1 MKNTMQN
8 YCFSAILPNILLK
21 KSLKHRIFRC
31 FVIYRLQ
38 NRVFLTIINKYSNCF
53 KEERKD
59 QKKGGITPW
68 GTRLIGRDDYRDEL
82 LKTTRLIGRNAY
94 RVNY

>member
-38 NRVFLTIINKYSNCF
+38 NRVFLAIINKYSNCF
-53 KEERKD
+53 KEERKG
-59 QKKGGITPW
+59 QKRGALRHGQLASLGGM
-68 GTRLIGRDDYRDEL
+68 LIEM
-82 LKTTRLIGRNAY
+82 
-94 RVNY
+94 NY